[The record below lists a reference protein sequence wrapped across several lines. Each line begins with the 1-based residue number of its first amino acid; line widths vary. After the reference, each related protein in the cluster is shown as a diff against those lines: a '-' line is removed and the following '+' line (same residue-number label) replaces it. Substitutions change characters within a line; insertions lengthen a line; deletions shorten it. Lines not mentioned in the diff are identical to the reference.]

1 MLKNYTGDVESDFAL
16 NFTIASSLT
25 LANGSSKTVTRDLKP
40 NGSNIPV
47 TNSTRLEYIHLV
59 SKYRLLIQP
68 RLQLNAFLHGLGSI
82 IKPSWLAMFN
92 QSELQTLVGGGDSP
106 IDVADLRRNTV
117 YGGLYVIGN
126 DGREHPVVL
135 NFWKVMEEDLTDD
148 ERRKVLKFI
157 TSVSRAPLLGFG
169 MLNPKFS
176 IRDSGADQ
184 ERLPSSSTCVNLLK
198 LPQYKD
204 RETLRKKLTYAANA
218 GAGFDLS

>member
-16 NFTIASSLT
+16 NFTIGSSLS
-25 LANGSSKTVTRDLKP
+25 LKNGRAKAVTVELKP
-40 NGSNIPV
+40 NGSNIAV

-68 RLQLNAFLHGLGSI
+68 RLQLGAFLNGLGSI
-82 IKPSWLAMFN
+82 IRPSWLSMFN
-92 QSELQTLVGGGDSP
+92 QSELQTLVGGGDNP
-106 IDVADLRRNTV
+106 IDVADLRKNTV
-117 YGGLYVIGN
+117 YGGLYVVGN
-126 DGREHPVVL
+126 DGWEHPVVQ

-148 ERRKVLKFI
+148 ERRKVLKFV

-176 IRDSGADQ
+176 IRDSGPDQ
-184 ERLPSSSTCVNLLK
+184 QRLPSSSTCVNLLK
-198 LPQYKD
+198 LPPYTD
-204 RETLRKKLTYAANA
+204 RGTLREKLTYAVNA